1 MQRPTVREHHGD
13 RVVDPYEWLR
23 DGEDPEVIAHLEAEN
38 AYTAARTAH
47 LEPLTEQIF
56 TEMRSRIRETDLS
69 VPVRLGDWWYYSR
82 TQEGAQ
88 YEVHCRAP
96 YDPAA
101 PRPLPEGSQQVPG
114 EQVLVDTN
122 LEAQGRE
129 FYELGDLEVSVD
141 GTRIALSYDV
151 RGDERYDVQ
160 VRDVAT
166 GEVVDDAVAQAGGGL
181 VWSAAGD
188 HIFYTRRDDAWR
200 AHQVWRHRVGGAA
213 SDDVLVLQEDD
224 EMFSLM
230 IEASRDERWL
240 VVHAESRT
248 TTQAWLLD
256 LRDPTGDLRAVHPRT
271 PGLDYSVEM
280 DGDRALLVHNGSRTD
295 FDLAWAP
302 VDDLGR
308 DSWRPLLTGVE
319 GERVI
324 AAHAFAGHVAVSMRR
339 DGLPVLR
346 VLLKTDDGAYGEP
359 LDVAVHSGLGSVH
372 LGSNPAYDTPQL
384 QVVAESY
391 LTPRRVLD
399 HDPRTG
405 VATLLKQRDVPGY
418 DPARYVE
425 ERIWA
430 SADDGTRIPVS
441 LVRAREVRPDGTNPG
456 LIYGYGSYEVP
467 MDPYFSALRL
477 SMLDRGVVYAVAH
490 VRGGGELGRRW
501 YDEGKLL
508 SKTNTFTDFIAC
520 SRELVASGWVA
531 ADRLVAEGG
540 SAGGL
545 LIGAV
550 INMAPELFRAVHA
563 AVPFVDALTTILDP
577 SLPLTVG
584 EWEEWGNPLADAQVY
599 AYMKSY
605 TPYENVR
612 AVEYPAV
619 LATTSMNDTRVFFV
633 EPAKW
638 VQVLRRTITSDQA
651 SRPVLLK
658 TQLVAGHGGQSGRY
672 DAWRD
677 AAYET
682 AFLLDAAG
690 AVELKG

>member
-605 TPYENVR
+605 TPYENV
-612 AVEYPAV
+612 
-619 LATTSMNDTRVFFV
+619 LS
-633 EPAKW
+633 
-638 VQVLRRTITSDQA
+638 LI
-651 SRPVLLK
+651 
-658 TQLVAGHGGQSGRY
+658 HI
-672 DAWRD
+672 
-677 AAYET
+677 
-682 AFLLDAAG
+682 
-690 AVELKG
+690 